1 MMKTT
6 NQIILF
12 AMIAVSF
19 LTISCEKYLEE
30 PSNKNLSVISS
41 LDDIQA
47 ILNNFSWLNY
57 AGASSQEVSADD
69 YYINDAD
76 FASLAFEPNQ
86 RLYTWQ
92 KSTIY
97 LDGSKGNDWMNLY
110 RVVHTSNTAL
120 EKLSEIGSGGVNQ
133 AVFNNI
139 KGQALVFRAI
149 SFLDAVQVWS
159 PAYDKGTA
167 STDKGIPL
175 RLNSDFNEKSVR
187 ASVKESYARIIS
199 DLKEAV
205 QLLPASQVSVNRP
218 SKAAAYGLLART
230 YLWMRDYQRAGLYAD
245 SCLKIKSTLINYNT
259 LKAADTYPIKQH
271 NVEIIF
277 EKGSALGEVLAIGR
291 AKIIP
296 SLYNSYASNDLR
308 KSIFFSNNTNGTVGF
323 RGFYS
328 GSQGIYSG
336 VTTNEMYLTRAE
348 SFARGDKVT
357 EAMTDLNTLLAN
369 RWKANTFTPLT
380 AANENQA
387 LALILQERRKELL
400 LRGFRWMDIKRL
412 NKEGA
417 NISLS
422 RVVNGTTYTLP
433 ANDPGFA
440 LPLPD
445 DIQSFIDK

>member
-1 MMKTT
+1 MKTT

-30 PSNKNLSVISS
+30 PSNKNLSTISS

-57 AGASSQEVSADD
+57 AGASAQEVSADD

-92 KSTIY
+92 KSTVF
-97 LDGSKGNDWMNLY
+97 LDGSNGNDWMNLY

-120 EKLSEIGSGGVNQ
+120 EKLSEMGSAGVNK
-133 AVFNNI
+133 AVVDNL

-149 SFLDAVQVWS
+149 SFLDAVQIWS
-159 PAYDKGTA
+159 PAYDKATA

-187 ASVKESYARIIS
+187 ASVEESYARIIS
-199 DLKEAV
+199 DLEEAV
-205 QLLPASQVSVNRP
+205 QLLPASQISVNRP

-230 YLWMRDYQRAGLYAD
+230 YLWMRDYQNAGLYAD

-259 LKAADTYPIKQH
+259 LKATDTYSVKQH

-277 EKGSALGEVLAIGR
+277 EKASALGEVLAIGR
-291 AKIIP
+291 AKITP

-308 KSIFFSNNTNGTVGF
+308 KSIFFSNNANGTVGF

-336 VTTNEMYLTRAE
+336 ITTNEMYLISAE
-348 SFARGDKVT
+348 SRARGNKVT
-357 EAMTDLNTLLAN
+357 EAMTDLNTLLVA
-369 RWKANTFTPLT
+369 RWKANTFIPLT
-380 AANENQA
+380 AANESQA

-422 RVVNGTTYTLP
+422 RAINGTTYTLL

-445 DIQSFIDK
+445 DIQSFIGK